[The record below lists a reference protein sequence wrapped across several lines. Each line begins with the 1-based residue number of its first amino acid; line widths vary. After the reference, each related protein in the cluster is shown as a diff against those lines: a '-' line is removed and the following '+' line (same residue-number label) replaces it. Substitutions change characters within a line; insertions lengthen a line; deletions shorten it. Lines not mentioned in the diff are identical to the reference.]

1 MGYCPFLCLAK
12 RDWMILR
19 GNRFTSAALTRVSDH
34 ALQDEWKLYYIGT
47 TTDWK
52 AVSSDVE

>member
-1 MGYCPFLCLAK
+1 M
-12 RDWMILR
+12 RDWMILC
-19 GNRFTSAALTRVSDH
+19 GNRFTSAALTHVSDH